1 MYVEPAIG
9 WNEDEDKSGV
19 TKFGLLH
26 HELKRAF

>member
-26 HELKRAF
+26 NELK